1 MATTVVKTIG
11 TGGDYSTLQ
20 AWEDACPSNLVTADQ
35 IWQGQVNNQ
44 VFSGT
49 TNLLTISGTTVDA
62 TRYVELTTVAG
73 SSWSDNANVRTN
85 ALRYNEANGAA
96 IKITATYANAVV
108 VNQSYTRISKIQFSS
123 TGTSSGYMAPL
134 SVNPEGTSD
143 YCDIDRCIFEA
154 SNSNNVSGFSALTM
168 WGQNTKV
175 RRSLILTKTASTTGY
190 IAYFYYGASA
200 YNCVFASLNAT
211 LTTGIYNKYFT
222 PVMQNCAVMNVTS
235 LFSGGAAWTLI
246 TNKTDAASP
255 PAGFTSAAY
264 SSVTFAN
271 ITDGT
276 HDFRTVT
283 GSALINAG
291 TTDAANAP
299 TDVTGQAWSG
309 GTDIGLWDF
318 SAAGAS
324 AIFTS
329 TTANASFAG
338 NAKVSPKSLFSVTA
352 ANTTFSGNASANP
365 KGLISVTTAGA
376 SFNGSASGSL
386 TSGTITTEAF
396 KNNTGTVLNGLTVAK
411 VWAIPLTAPTFSNV
425 VTDGNGVLSVS
436 GSGMVAGTEYLLI
449 SSDVAGATVGVKKYT
464 AT

>member
-20 AWEDACPSNLVTADQ
+20 AWEDACPANLVTVDQ
-35 IWQGQVNNQ
+35 IWQGRVKKQ
-44 VFSGT
+44 VFSSAS
-49 TNLLTISGTTVDA
+49 NLLTISGTTVDA
-62 TRYVELTTVAG
+62 TRYVELTTDTGASYLDDVG
-73 SSWSDNANVRTN
+73 VRTN
-85 ALRYNEANGAA
+85 ALRYNELNGAA
-96 IKITATYANAVV
+96 IKLTGAYANAVV
-108 VNQSYTRISKIQFSS
+108 VNQNHTRISKLQFSS
-123 TGTSSGYMAPL
+123 TGASSGYMAPL
-134 SVNPEGTSD
+134 SVNPTGTTD
-143 YCDIDRCIFEA
+143 YCDVDQCIFEA
-154 SNSNNVSGFSALTM
+154 SNANNGSGFSALTM

-175 RRSLILTKTASTTGY
+175 RRSLILTKTASVSGY

-211 LTTGIYNKYFT
+211 LSNGIYNKYFAAT
-222 PVMQNCAVMNVTS
+222 MRNSYVGNVSNVFT
-235 LFSGGAAWTLI
+235 GGTAWTVE
-246 TNKTDAASP
+246 TSMCSQAS
-255 PAGFTSAAY
+255 AGFTVAPFSTA
-264 SSVTFAN
+264 TFAN
-271 ITDGT
+271 VTDGA

-291 TTDAANAP
+291 TTDAVNAP
-299 TDVTGQAWSG
+299 TDATGQAWSG

-324 AIFTS
+324 AIVTS

-352 ANTTFSGNASANP
+352 ANTAFSGNASANP
-365 KGLISVTTAGA
+365 KGLISVTTAGV

-411 VWAIPLTAPTFSNV
+411 VWAIPLTAPAFSNV
-425 VTDGNGVLSVS
+425 VTDGSGVLSVS
-436 GSGMVAGTEYLLI
+436 GGGMVAGTEYLLI
-449 SSDVAGATVGVKKYT
+449 SSDVTGATVGVKKYT